1 MTMIKSN
8 TIHAA
13 GGTDKGRRSSQ
24 NEDFYVIDR
33 EKNLFLLAD
42 GMGGY
47 RYGEVASRVAC
58 ELFTVY
64 FDPKIKD
71 FETHMKDILV
81 KINSHL
87 YNQGAAQ
94 GEDKIMGT
102 TFLACV
108 LAGRR
113 VHLCHA
119 GDVRAYVFRRG
130 RLKQLTRDH
139 STIAEMVALGY
150 LSAHEARSH
159 PLRHIVNRSL
169 GAESEVTPD
178 YNSLDIRKG
187 DTLLLCSDGL
197 WTMVEDKVIRETLE
211 KMETPE
217 QTVEQLINL
226 ANQAG
231 GTDNITAIIITL
243 SRGRHPQ
250 PIHGQPDA
258 ALSGTSSQK
267 FAKKT
272 KGINKRG
279 WHPQPIH
286 GQPDAAL
293 SGASSQKFDKK
304 TKGINKKRKPKEDS
318 K

>member
-1 MTMIKSN
+1 MIKSN
-8 TIHAA
+8 VIQAC
-13 GGTDKGRRSSQ
+13 GGSDKGRRSSR
-24 NEDFYVIDR
+24 NEDFYVIDK
-33 EKNLFLLAD
+33 ENNLYLLAD

-47 RYGEVASRVAC
+47 RYGEVASRAAC
-58 ELFTVY
+58 ELFPVY
-64 FDPKIKD
+64 FDPKTGD

-87 YNQGAAQ
+87 YNQGAAR

-102 TFLACV
+102 TFLACW
-108 LAGRR
+108 LAGGRA
-113 VHLCHA
+113 HLCHA

-150 LSAHEARSH
+150 LSNQEARSH

-169 GAESEVTPD
+169 GIEPEVTPD

-197 WTMVEDKVIRETLE
+197 WTMVEDKVIRESLK

-231 GTDNITAIIITL
+231 GADNITAIIITL
-243 SRGRHPQ
+243 SRGWHPQ

-267 FAKKT
+267 F
-272 KGINKRG
+272 
-279 WHPQPIH
+279 
-286 GQPDAAL
+286 
-293 SGASSQKFDKK
+293 DKK
-304 TKGINKKRKPKEDS
+304 TKGINEKRKPKEDS
-318 K
+318 KQKLLEVQEPFLEKVPGRRRQNKRRNQ